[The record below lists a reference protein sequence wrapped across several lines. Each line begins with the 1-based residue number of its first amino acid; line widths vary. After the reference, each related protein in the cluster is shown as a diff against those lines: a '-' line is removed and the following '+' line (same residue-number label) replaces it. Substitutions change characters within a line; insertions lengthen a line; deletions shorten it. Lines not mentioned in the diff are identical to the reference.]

1 MAQEN
6 TYPLRG
12 ETWGCW
18 METHPF
24 GAHESSFLNLKLVSF
39 YFISFPFDPTHGMQ
53 KFLGQESNRTHIK
66 TVTRTT
72 AVSTLDP

>member
-39 YFISFPFDPTHGMQ
+39 YFISFPFDPTHGIR
-53 KFLGQESNRTHIK
+53 SSWARNRIEPT
-66 TVTRTT
+66 
-72 AVSTLDP
+72 SQQ